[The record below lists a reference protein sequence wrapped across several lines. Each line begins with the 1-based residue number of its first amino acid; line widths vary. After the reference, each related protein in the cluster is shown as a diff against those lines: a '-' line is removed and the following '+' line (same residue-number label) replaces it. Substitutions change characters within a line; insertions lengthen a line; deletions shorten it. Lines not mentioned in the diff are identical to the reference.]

1 VKTLPQILLV
11 DDEPDYLFVARRAMQ
26 RASIPAEIQ
35 TAADGGEVLRLLGLD
50 TDPGVGSPPE
60 GLALIMLDINMPVLD
75 GIEVLRRIRFAR
87 RTRDIPVVM
96 VSSSERPDEVRLSYQ
111 VGANSFIVKRFDCG
125 NPGAYLAEVARYW
138 IELNRP
144 PAVPQGER
152 A

>member
-1 VKTLPQILLV
+1 MKKLPRVLLV
-11 DDEPDYLFVARRAMQ
+11 DDEADYLFVARRALH
-26 RASIPAEIQ
+26 RACIQAEIQ

-60 GLALIMLDINMPVLD
+60 GLAVILLDINMPGLD

-96 VSSSERPDEVRLSYQ
+96 VSSSDRPDEVRLSYQ
-111 VGANSFIVKRFDCG
+111 VGANSFIVKRFDRE
-125 NPGAYLAEVARYW
+125 NPGAYVAEAARYW
-138 IELNRP
+138 IDLNRP
-144 PAVPQGER
+144 PAIPRDAG